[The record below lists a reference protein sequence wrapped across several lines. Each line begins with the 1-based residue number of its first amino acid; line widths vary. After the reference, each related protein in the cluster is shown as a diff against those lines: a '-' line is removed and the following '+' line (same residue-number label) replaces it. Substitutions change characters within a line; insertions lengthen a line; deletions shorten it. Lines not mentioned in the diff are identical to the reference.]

1 MIGTWALGL
10 VRRRAGRL
18 LAAAFRIAIAVAL
31 LASLG
36 SFLAASKTTMTERAT
51 SGVAVDWQVAV
62 HPSAAAGDVSSVLKV
77 IRSDRGNLA
86 ALPVGFA
93 DSPGFV
99 ATTEGTT
106 QTTGAGKV
114 LGLPASYS
122 GTFPKEMRRLTGSL
136 NGALVAQQT
145 AANLR
150 VRPGD
155 TVRIKRAG
163 MASFTVKIGG
173 VVDLPQADALFQ
185 KVGAPTQSQPVAP
198 PDNVLLLPSSVFA
211 AHYASLARARPDQV
225 ATQIHVRRSH
235 SLPSDP
241 AAAFI
246 AATGAARQIEV
257 ATSGVGIVGDNLG
270 AVLDAAR
277 QDAAYA

>member
-163 MASFTVKIGG
+163 MASFTVRIGG
-173 VVDLPQADALFQ
+173 VRRP
-185 KVGAPTQSQPVAP
+185 APG
-198 PDNVLLLPSSVFA
+198 
-211 AHYASLARARPDQV
+211 
-225 ATQIHVRRSH
+225 RRS
-235 SLPSDP
+235 LPEGGCTDAEP
-241 AAAFI
+241 A
-246 AATGAARQIEV
+246 GRAARQRAAPAEQRLRGTLRI
-257 ATSGVGIVGDNLG
+257 LG
-270 AVLDAAR
+270 PSTAR
-277 QDAAYA
+277 PGSDTDPCTPQPQSPVRPGSRVHRCHWRSQADRGSHIRCGHRG